1 LQNNYQTIGH
11 ITGLKKRNGK
21 DPKKWLES
29 LEELYN
35 DGNSF
40 TMDICY
46 RNIYSVEN
54 AGIHRTNEHLNMMLK
69 QKIKEGR
76 LYDAAVAFDY
86 LKRGNKKTTN
96 PEEMKKYTINQ
107 QSWDLI
113 STILL
118 DNKEYEFLALVA
130 RATEK
135 DKNIKISDDIRK
147 KNKRSRRKG

>member
-1 LQNNYQTIGH
+1 
-11 ITGLKKRNGK
+11 
-21 DPKKWLES
+21 
-29 LEELYN
+29 
-35 DGNSF
+35 
-40 TMDICY
+40 
-46 RNIYSVEN
+46 
-54 AGIHRTNEHLNMMLK
+54 
-69 QKIKEGR
+69 
-76 LYDAAVAFDY
+76 VAFDY
-86 LKRGNKKTTN
+86 LKRGNKKKTTN

-147 KNKRSRRKG
+147 KKIKEAGEKADFQGLHNYLIQKGPKSKNIIEQEEVRFKKQKTLIDSFEKIQPSFDRVPSIPERDI